1 MDGVPDQGEPTR
13 RSLPVVLL
21 IPLALVLNNC
31 AGTKPAPPTN
41 NEAYTAER
49 LVDQLPAG
57 VEGVELA
64 KDGLR
69 PKKGYSF
76 VKDSD
81 STFAVMRMNDR
92 SVVSGGHCSCWV
104 GVGCIPDFTSEIITC
119 MALPVGC
126 IQCRMIL
133 TYGGIRTEVFQYTK
147 NE

>member
-1 MDGVPDQGEPTR
+1 M
-13 RSLPVVLL
+13 RSLPIVLL
-21 IPLALVLNNC
+21 IPLALVLTNC
-31 AGTKPAPPTN
+31 ASTKPAPSTN

-64 KDGLR
+64 ENGLR
-69 PKKGYSF
+69 LQKGYTT

-81 STFAVMRMNDR
+81 STLAIKRMSDG
-92 SVVSGGHCSCWV
+92 SVVGSTSCSCWV
-104 GVGCIPDFTSEIITC
+104 GVGCIPDPNSEIIAC

-126 IQCRMIL
+126 IRCRMVL
-133 TYGGIRTEVFQYTK
+133 KYGDTRTEVFQYTR